1 MRKIKFLDE
10 RVRSKFSGFLS
21 YFSTISSIAL
31 IFFNIPDNIK
41 IYLFIIF
48 AICLIL
54 FYFRLWSHLNNL
66 REIELD
72 VEGSKVT
79 VKSGDLFKQD
89 GLKAIAFNEYFDTQV
104 DEIIISSRSL
114 NGTYIKKYFRNT
126 TSLLDDKIENYD
138 FDESEYIEINN
149 KRKKG
154 KTKKYSLGT
163 ICVVDDF
170 ILTAFSRFDEDN
182 KAYLTMPDYLSFL
195 ITFWDK
201 VNKIYAQRDVS
212 VPIFGSGI
220 TRIKEHRNISDEELL
235 KIMLWT
241 FRISEMRFKY
251 PARLTIVISEDK
263 IDTINLLD
271 IKSARNGI

>member
-21 YFSTISSIAL
+21 YFSMISSIAL

-235 KIMLWT
+235 KIML
-241 FRISEMRFKY
+241 
-251 PARLTIVISEDK
+251 
-263 IDTINLLD
+263 
-271 IKSARNGI
+271 